1 MRKLKTILALIR
13 AKQYIVATSSGKL
26 EIDIKASGDSIFLV
40 HQHLEK
46 ILVQEEL
53 NHAIEQAIKEA
64 NQIINN

>member
-40 HQHLEK
+40 NQHLEK

-53 NHAIEQAIKEA
+53 NHAMEQAIKEA

>member
-1 MRKLKTILALIR
+1 MRKLKTILALIF
-13 AKQYIVATSSGKL
+13 AKQYIVATSREKL